1 MAYEPAMSGEV
12 PVEGMLDVLRQIE
25 ERRISGRLRFTAK
38 NEKGQGETGEVEL
51 VAGQLALSQDPL
63 PDGTDP
69 VERLLVLRGGI
80 FVVHQRL
87 PVLAV
92 SQGDDQNKRGSL
104 AVHAPSDLMTY
115 CENAGLTGTL
125 RLINAGS
132 LVDMIYEAGELLGI
146 KVDGNENA
154 DLSHVFSWEDGRF
167 EIGVGR
173 DVRSLMPGAAPEDP
187 SDREPTTQF
196 VRPGANDTGQHFLKV
211 LEVALTDIVDRRER
225 AQHKGRNAQSAPQPS
240 VRPRPPTLAP
250 PRERKPR
257 RDATVRVVILG
268 NDDDAAARVIDQT
281 LGRGKPSRA
290 QEPAMAKKPNETP
303 KTKAA
308 EAATPASKPKD
319 EPKAI
324 KATEP
329 AASATKASETKASE
343 TMASATKASTTKAS
357 ATKASATKA
366 SEAKTVPEA
375 TETKPADPATAI
387 EAKPAAETIERE
399 PPERLGETALWAV
412 AVFILGIGV
421 LAALARLAT

>member
-12 PVEGMLDVLRQIE
+12 PLEGMLDVLRQIE
-25 ERRISGRLRFTAK
+25 ERRISGRLRFTVK
-38 NEKGQGETGEVEL
+38 NDKGRGETGEVEL

-69 VERLLVLRGGI
+69 VERLLELRGGI

-87 PVLAV
+87 PPLAV
-92 SQGDDQNKRGSL
+92 SQGDEQNKRGSL

-146 KVDGNENA
+146 RVDGQDNA

-173 DVRSLMPGAAPEDP
+173 DVRSLVPGAAPEDP

-225 AQHKGRNAQSAPQPS
+225 AQHKGRGQQSSAPKPS
-240 VRPRPPTLAP
+240 VRPRPPTLSP

-268 NDDDAAARVIDQT
+268 NDDDAAARVIDQK
-281 LGRGKPSRA
+281 LGREQPSREA
-290 QEPAMAKKPNETP
+290 AMAKKPNETKKPKPAEASAIETEP
-303 KTKAA
+303 KTKADVTKSDASRAKVEAKEAAKEKVEAKEAAKEEAAKAEKKDPEPA
-308 EAATPASKPKD
+308 EASSKP
-319 EPKAI
+319 
-324 KATEP
+324 
-329 AASATKASETKASE
+329 
-343 TMASATKASTTKAS
+343 
-357 ATKASATKA
+357 
-366 SEAKTVPEA
+366 EAVK
-375 TETKPADPATAI
+375 ADPAAK
-387 EAKPAAETIERE
+387 KPAAETPAKPSAEA
-399 PPERLGETALWAV
+399 PERLGETLLWV
-412 AVFILGIGV
+412 LAVFVLGFGV
-421 LAALARLAT
+421 LAALAQLAT

>member
-1 MAYEPAMSGEV
+1 MSGEV
-12 PVEGMLDVLRQIE
+12 PLEGMLDVLRQIE

-87 PVLAV
+87 PPLAV
-92 SQGDDQNKRGSL
+92 SQGDEQNKRGSL

-115 CENAGLTGTL
+115 CEGAGLTGTL
-125 RLINAGS
+125 RLINSGS

-146 KVDGNENA
+146 RVDGHENA

-173 DVRSLMPGAAPEDP
+173 DVRSLMPGAPPEDP

-196 VRPGANDTGQHFLKV
+196 VRPGVNDTGQHFLKV
-211 LEVALTDIVDRRER
+211 LEIALTDIVDSRER
-225 AQHKGRNAQSAPQPS
+225 AQHKGRGQQSSVPKPS

-290 QEPAMAKKPNETP
+290 QEPAMAKKPNESPKKKDPTP
-303 KTKAA
+303 SGSPPSEPKAKAKPSDTKPSDTKPSEAKPSEAKPRDTKPSEAKPSEAQRREPKADAKASEGDTVEPTEKPEAKAPKPSEPTPAASEKAA
-308 EAATPASKPKD
+308 EHF
-319 EPKAI
+319 
-324 KATEP
+324 
-329 AASATKASETKASE
+329 
-343 TMASATKASTTKAS
+343 
-357 ATKASATKA
+357 
-366 SEAKTVPEA
+366 
-375 TETKPADPATAI
+375 
-387 EAKPAAETIERE
+387 
-399 PPERLGETALWAV
+399 GETALWAL
-412 AVFILGIGV
+412 AVFVIGIGV
-421 LAALARLAT
+421 LAALAQLAT

>member
-1 MAYEPAMSGEV
+1 MSGEV

-87 PVLAV
+87 PPLAV
-92 SQGDDQNKRGSL
+92 SQGDEQNKRGSL

-125 RLINAGS
+125 RLINSGS

-146 KVDGNENA
+146 RVDGQDNA

-173 DVRSLMPGAAPEDP
+173 DVRSLMPGAPPEDP

-225 AQHKGRNAQSAPQPS
+225 AQHKGRGQQSSAPQPS

-290 QEPAMAKKPNETP
+290 QVPAMAKKPNDD
-303 KTKAA
+303 KKKKA
-308 EAATPASKPKD
+308 
-319 EPKAI
+319 
-324 KATEP
+324 
-329 AASATKASETKASE
+329 AASAIESAADTNAERKSERKT
-343 TMASATKASTTKAS
+343 
-357 ATKASATKA
+357 
-366 SEAKTVPEA
+366 EAKTETKTESKAEAKPETKPEKA
-375 TETKPADPATAI
+375 ERETDTKAGGKTETKPDRTTESAPKRVAET
-387 EAKPAAETIERE
+387 AKPAQR
-399 PPERLGETALWAV
+399 PEHLGETVLWAL
-412 AVFILGIGV
+412 AVFVLGIGV
-421 LAALARLAT
+421 LAALAQLAT

>member
-69 VERLLVLRGGI
+69 VERLLELRGGI

-87 PVLAV
+87 PPLAV
-92 SQGDDQNKRGSL
+92 SQGDEQNKRGSL

-132 LVDMIYEAGELLGI
+132 LVDMVYEAGELLGI
-146 KVDGNENA
+146 RVDGHDDA

-173 DVRSLMPGAAPEDP
+173 DVRSLVPGAAPEDP

-225 AQHKGRNAQSAPQPS
+225 AQHKGRGQQSSAPQPS

-250 PRERKPR
+250 PRERKVR

-268 NDDDAAARVIDQT
+268 NDDDAAARVIDQK
-281 LGRGKPSRA
+281 LGRQPLRDA
-290 QEPAMAKKPNETP
+290 AMAKKPDDKKKQP
-303 KTKAA
+303 
-308 EAATPASKPKD
+308 
-319 EPKAI
+319 EP
-324 KATEP
+324 
-329 AASATKASETKASE
+329 
-343 TMASATKASTTKAS
+343 
-357 ATKASATKA
+357 
-366 SEAKTVPEA
+366 
-375 TETKPADPATAI
+375 
-387 EAKPAAETIERE
+387 AKPAAKAAPSDAQAATSKPARAE
-399 PPERLGETALWAV
+399 PSKTESAKAEPSKTESSKVATSKAEPAESDLARTEPSKTESGKAGSPRPVAEAAKAKAEPVKDAHHAAPEKLGETVLWML
-412 AVFILGIGV
+412 AVFVLGIGV
-421 LAALARLAT
+421 LAALAQLAT

>member
-1 MAYEPAMSGEV
+1 MSGEI
-12 PVEGMLDVLRQIE
+12 PTEGMLDVLRQIE

-38 NEKGQGETGEVEL
+38 NERGQGETGEVEL

-87 PVLAV
+87 PPLPVA
-92 SQGDDQNKRGSL
+92 QGDDQNKKGSL

-115 CENAGLTGTL
+115 CEQAGLTGTL

-146 KVDGNENA
+146 RVDGQENA

-173 DVRSLMPGAAPEDP
+173 DVRSLVPGGVPEDP

-196 VRPGANDTGQHFLKV
+196 VRPNANDTGRHFLKV

-225 AQHKGRNAQSAPQPS
+225 AQHKGRGQTSVAPKPS
-240 VRPRPPTLAP
+240 VRPRPPSVAP
-250 PRERKPR
+250 PRERKAR

-268 NDDDAAARVIDQT
+268 NDDNVAAETIDRT
-281 LGRGKPSRA
+281 AGRR
-290 QEPAMAKKPNETP
+290 EDTP
-303 KTKAA
+303 KRAVAPTK
-308 EAATPASKPKD
+308 
-319 EPKAI
+319 
-324 KATEP
+324 
-329 AASATKASETKASE
+329 
-343 TMASATKASTTKAS
+343 
-357 ATKASATKA
+357 
-366 SEAKTVPEA
+366 
-375 TETKPADPATAI
+375 TETKPTETKRSPQEEPMAKKTATKKPEAETKAASTKT
-387 EAKPAAETIERE
+387 EAKTETKAPVKTEAKAEKPKETEKPEAKTAKPETSAE
-399 PPERLGETALWAV
+399 PEAKAKPEDKVSLGETVGWAFAVVVLGVGILAL
-412 AVFILGIGV
+412 
-421 LAALARLAT
+421 LAHLPAS